1 MSRLPDFE
9 AWAIF
14 AKVAYSGS
22 FTRAA
27 EELGL
32 SKATVSK
39 AIARLEERLATPL
52 FHRSSRRLS
61 LTESGRGAL
70 ARAERILAEGEAVEE
85 ETSAQAATPRGLVRV
100 AAPTSFGIA
109 HLGPAL
115 PDFLAL
121 YPEVAVE
128 IAFSDQQVDLVR
140 DGFDVALRI
149 ANLVDSALVARRL
162 CEVRVLLVA
171 APAYVE
177 QHGRPRKPEELS
189 QHAALFYTLSAQ
201 RNAWRLRHKT
211 QGEVTVPVS
220 GPLRTD
226 NADALMPALLAGR
239 GIAVQPE
246 FLIWREL
253 KAGKLEIVLPA
264 WQPPPIALHLV
275 TPPSLRPARVQVFM
289 DFLAR
294 RFAKAP
300 WAVAG

>member
-1 MSRLPDFE
+1 MNRLPDFE

-14 AKVAYSGS
+14 AKVAYVGS

-39 AIARLEERLATPL
+39 AIARLEGRLSTPL

-140 DGFDVALRI
+140 EGFDVALRI

-162 CEVRVLLVA
+162 CAVRVLLVG
-171 APAYVE
+171 APSYLE

-189 QHAALFYTLSAQ
+189 QHAALYYTLSAQ

-211 QGEVTVPVS
+211 LGEVTVPVS

-239 GIAVQPE
+239 GLAVQPE

-253 KAGKLEIVLPA
+253 KAGQLEVVLPA

-300 WAVAG
+300 WAVG

>member
-1 MSRLPDFE
+1 MARLPDFD
-9 AWAIF
+9 AWAIV
-14 AKVAYSGS
+14 ATVAYGGS

-27 EELGL
+27 EDLGL

-39 AIARLEERLATPL
+39 AIARLEARLATPL

-61 LTESGRGAL
+61 LTESGKGAL

-85 ETSAQAATPRGLVRV
+85 ETSAQAATPRGLVRL

-109 HLGPAL
+109 HLAPAL

-128 IAFSDQQVDLVR
+128 IAFSDQQVDLIR
-140 DGFDVALRI
+140 EGFDLAIRI
-149 ANLVDSALVARRL
+149 ANLVDSTLVARRL
-162 CEVRVLLVA
+162 CAVRVMLVG
-171 APAYVE
+171 APAYFE
-177 QHGRPRKPEELS
+177 RHGRPRHPRELA
-189 QHAALFYTLSAQ
+189 QHAALFYTLSGQ
-201 RNAWRLRHKT
+201 RNAWRLVHKKE
-211 QGEVTVPVS
+211 GEIVVPVES
-220 GPLRTD
+220 RLRTD
-226 NADALMPALLAGR
+226 NADVMMPALLAGQ
-239 GIAVQPE
+239 GLALQPE

-253 KAGKLEIVLPA
+253 AAGQLEAVLPA

-275 TPPSLRPARVQVFM
+275 TPPSLRPARVQVLI

-300 WAVAG
+300 WAS

>member
-1 MSRLPDFE
+1 MVTRLPDFE

-14 AKVAYSGS
+14 AKVAYGGS

-39 AIARLEERLATPL
+39 AIARLEARLATPL

-85 ETSAQAATPRGLVRV
+85 ETSAQAATPRGLVRL

-109 HLGPAL
+109 HLAPAL

-128 IAFSDQQVDLVR
+128 IAFSDQQVDLIR
-140 DGFDVALRI
+140 EGFDLAIRI
-149 ANLVDSALVARRL
+149 ANLVDSTLVARRL
-162 CEVRVLLVA
+162 CDVRVLLVG
-171 APAYVE
+171 APAYFE
-177 QHGRPRKPEELS
+177 RHGRPRHPRELAR
-189 QHAALFYTLSAQ
+189 HAALFYTLSGQ
-201 RNAWRLRHKT
+201 RNAWRLVHRRD
-211 QGEVTVPVS
+211 GEVVVPVES
-220 GPLRTD
+220 RLRTD
-226 NADALMPALLAGR
+226 NADVMMPALLAGQ
-239 GIAVQPE
+239 GLALQPE
-246 FLIWREL
+246 FLCWREL
-253 KAGKLEIVLPA
+253 RAGKLEVVLPA

-275 TPPSLRPARVQVFM
+275 TPPSLRPARVQVLM

-294 RFAKAP
+294 RFVKAP
-300 WAVAG
+300 WAT